1 MSQYTASCHQHA
13 VMFADVS
20 GSSALYKLVGNEKAK
35 AIIDETIYFMV
46 TLTAEHQGTVVK
58 TIGDEI
64 MARFDDCT
72 QACAAAS
79 AIQHRCEKDPQLGGL
94 PVRIGIAYGPTLL
107 TEDDV
112 FGDTVNDAACVTH
125 IARAGQVVLTQSVVN
140 NLQGELLEKCQMFD
154 QINTKGDTG
163 ETTIFRLLWETS
175 AHRERAATMVIQSH
189 DLALYIEKFQL
200 KLVVGEREICL
211 LPDQTPFRIGRDLDK
226 NHLHI
231 DNHFT
236 SRDHCHIEFRRG
248 KYVLVDHSTNG
259 THVCGAEQAPI
270 YLRREELPLQGSGS
284 IGTGQPTNMAG
295 NWLIRYEV

>member
-140 NLQGELLEKCQMFD
+140 NLQGELLAKCQMFD

-175 AHRERAATMVIQSH
+175 VHRERDRKSTRLNSSH
-189 DLALYIEKFQL
+189 VRISCAVFCLKKKKKKKNKNKNKKKKRHKKKEKKQ
-200 KLVVGEREICL
+200 K
-211 LPDQTPFRIGRDLDK
+211 QKK
-226 NHLHI
+226 N
-231 DNHFT
+231 
-236 SRDHCHIEFRRG
+236 
-248 KYVLVDHSTNG
+248 
-259 THVCGAEQAPI
+259 
-270 YLRREELPLQGSGS
+270 
-284 IGTGQPTNMAG
+284 
-295 NWLIRYEV
+295 